1 MNGNNKFYPGF
12 NDENLDRDKR
22 MKEDGA
28 DAGREDLSFNEE
40 DDSFEI
46 DVRSE
51 DEDYD
56 HPDPYNTAAKNGT
69 DFDSDYDEANL
80 TAVDEYRRVNDDIE
94 PEIDE
99 YGMHIDS
106 GKITKLS
113 NLDEELA
120 RTAEDDRDDLD
131 EEGYPKND
139 AADSEDNEYLS

>member
-22 MKEDGA
+22 MKEEGA
-28 DAGREDLSFNEE
+28 EVGREDLSFNEE

-120 RTAEDDRDDLD
+120 RTPEDDRDDLD